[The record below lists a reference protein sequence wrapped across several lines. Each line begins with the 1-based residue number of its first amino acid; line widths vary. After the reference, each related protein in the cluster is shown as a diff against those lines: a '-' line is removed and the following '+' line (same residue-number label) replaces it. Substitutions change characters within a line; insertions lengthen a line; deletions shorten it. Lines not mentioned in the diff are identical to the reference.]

1 MIAIVNPMHEQRE
14 ILKRR
19 GIRKKKKKRLLSH
32 IFLKVSSMVG
42 REVNIRIHIN
52 IMLL

>member
-19 GIRKKKKKRLLSH
+19 GIRKKKEIVVSH
-32 IFLKVSSMVG
+32 ILESFFNGGKRGKYQNSY
-42 REVNIRIHIN
+42 
-52 IMLL
+52 